1 MAIMFMRAQMISRGA
16 GRNIISAA
24 AYRHRTRMRDEQ
36 TGTLFNYRGGDDDL
50 VHEELAL
57 PEDIPAWLQTAIEGK
72 TVAAASETLWNA
84 VDAFETRVNAQFA
97 RELII
102 ALPEELTLR
111 ENNLPGP

>member
-1 MAIMFMRAQMISRGA
+1 MVNVGDVSYEIFFGLCLGGAHSLALSCEQENVVAIMFMRAQMIGRGA

-57 PEDIPAWLQTAIEGK
+57 PEDIPAWLQTAI
-72 TVAAASETLWNA
+72 
-84 VDAFETRVNAQFA
+84 
-97 RELII
+97 
-102 ALPEELTLR
+102 
-111 ENNLPGP
+111 